1 MREKRDIYRERRVE
15 KDRCR
20 LGRGCRGGWSE
31 KRRSERVRSVRMRV
45 SVGEGERDFGGGLAH
60 CL

>member
-15 KDRCR
+15 KDR
-20 LGRGCRGGWSE
+20 CRGGWSE